1 MSGLTG
7 WYMVVRMFAFLGV
20 LFCAELL
27 TFSSESL
34 AAWCRPWK
42 QRKRLNCLRSLDSLK
57 PL

>member
-34 AAWCRPWK
+34 AA
-42 QRKRLNCLRSLDSLK
+42 
-57 PL
+57 